1 MRLLIL
7 NAFSINMFNDD
18 MKNNVV
24 SFDKTGTHWIKKLV
38 IEATKEGVEIVN
50 GIGHKETCSIIMD
63 MLLPEVTIPLPT
75 SDRPN
80 VVLEKDDI
88 VAVAQYR
95 GPRLLEGATSLPE
108 GAMLEWWLIRFKE

>member
-50 GIGHKETCSIIMD
+50 GIGHRETGSIITNMFS
-63 MLLPEVTIPLPT
+63 PEIAIPQPE
-75 SDRPN
+75 SERPN
-80 VVLEKDDI
+80 IILEKDDI
-88 VAVAQYR
+88 VAIAQYR
-95 GPRLLEGATSLPE
+95 GQRLQEGTTTLPE
-108 GAMLEWWLIRFKE
+108 GAMIEWWIVRFKN